1 MGGASKLSVCG
12 LVALYMMR
20 RDAIAATQIA
30 RDEAQL
36 AFWFRYSYRNVVH
49 NAAEVTPKNNQPC
62 IHPDQPRG
70 APLITHHEEGF
81 LGSER
86 YFHML

>member
-12 LVALYMMR
+12 LVALYDEAR
-20 RDAIAATQIA
+20 SPPRKFA